1 MSLARFKTMISIITS
16 ALILQSSIQAA
27 ATAKPSSPTPMQAL
41 SMLMEGNHHFV
52 KGEMQHLSY
61 MAEAKD
67 KLLENQTPFAVIVGC
82 SDSRVPPEVI
92 FDRGLGELFVVRVA
106 GNVLGPIEIGSVEF
120 AVEILKSPLIM
131 VLGHQNCGAVK
142 ASLQGSEHVPDFLE
156 AIYPL
161 IKDALKNCEIIGANA
176 LTNAINCNV
185 KKGVETLK
193 NSSIIAPLIEKK
205 KVKVVGAYF
214 DFDLGKV
221 QLISD

>member
-1 MSLARFKTMISIITS
+1 MLLARLKTIIPIIAVAMII
-16 ALILQSSIQAA
+16 QSSLQAA
-27 ATAKPSSPTPMQAL
+27 TSTSTSPPPIKAL
-41 SMLMEGNHHFV
+41 SMLLEGNNHFV

-61 MAEAKD
+61 VAEAKD
-67 KLLENQTPFAVIVGC
+67 KLLEKQTPFAVIVGC

-120 AVEILKSPLIM
+120 AVEVLKSPLVM

-142 ASLQGSEHVPDFLE
+142 ASLQGSENVPDFLE

-161 IKDALKNCEIIGANA
+161 IKDALKNCETIKANA
-176 LTNAINCNV
+176 LINAINCNV

-193 NSSIIAPLIEKK
+193 NSSVIAPLIEQKK
-205 KVKVVGAYF
+205 IKVVGAYF
-214 DFDLGKV
+214 DFDSGKV

>member
-1 MSLARFKTMISIITS
+1 MFFARFKTIIPFLTS
-16 ALILQSSIQAA
+16 AVILQNSIQAA
-27 ATAKPSSPTPMQAL
+27 NSTSTSPTPIKAL
-41 SMLMEGNHHFV
+41 SMIMEGNNHFV

-61 MAEAKD
+61 VAEAKD
-67 KLLENQTPFAVIVGC
+67 KLLEKQTPFAVIVGC

-120 AVEILKSPLIM
+120 AVEVLKSPLVM

-161 IKDALKNCEIIGANA
+161 IKDALANCETIGASS
-176 LTNAINCNV
+176 LVNAIHCNV
-185 KKGVETLK
+185 KKGVGTLK
-193 NSSIIAPLIEKK
+193 NSSIIAPLIEQK

-214 DFDLGKV
+214 DFDSGKV